1 MLDLKR
7 VVNDFENVQQALLRR
22 GPIAG
27 LDQVAALAQQRKKLI
42 GETQQLQ
49 EQRNR
54 ASELLKKAAK
64 EEIEAARAQMRELGD
79 AIKRGEG
86 ALREVEAQLDQL
98 LLNIPNVP
106 HSSVTT
112 GAGSDDNPVVR
123 VVGDKSSFS
132 FEPKPHDVLGP
143 ALDIIDFERASKV
156 SGARF
161 VFLKGLGARLER
173 ALITFM
179 LDLHTKRG
187 DIELLPPYLVRP
199 ESMMGTGQ
207 LPKFEADAF
216 HVPFGDSRLYLV
228 PTAEVPVTNYH
239 RAEIIDEER
248 LPLRYCAFTPC
259 FRAEAGAA
267 GKDTR
272 GMIRQ
277 HQFHKVELVRF
288 TTPEQS
294 YAEHER
300 LTNDAEEV
308 LRQLGLHYRVVQL
321 CTADLGF
328 SAAKCYDLEVWLP
341 GQQAYREISSCS
353 NFEDFQARRAD
364 IKYRPAGKKGK
375 PQFLHTL
382 NGSGLAIGRTL
393 IAVLENYQQADGS
406 IRVPSA
412 LVPYMG
418 GIERIGLPEGS
429 SGDPSPAGASPSG
442 PPPRQHS

>member
-7 VVNDFENVQQALLRR
+7 VVNDFENVQRALLRR

-27 LDQVAALAQQRKKLI
+27 LEQVAELAQQRKKLI
-42 GETQQLQ
+42 AETQQQQ

-54 ASELLKKAAK
+54 MGDQLKRAAK

-79 AIKRGEG
+79 AIKRGEA
-86 ALREVEAQLDQL
+86 ALRDVEAQLDEL
-98 LLNIPNVP
+98 LLNIPNTP
-106 HSSVTT
+106 HDSVAT
-112 GAGSDDNPVVR
+112 GASSDDNPVVR
-123 VVGDKSSFS
+123 VVGDRPTFG
-132 FEPKPHDVLGP
+132 FEPKPHDVLGT
-143 ALDIIDFERASKV
+143 ALDLIDFERAGKV

-173 ALITFM
+173 ALIGFM
-179 LDLHTKRG
+179 LDLHTRRG
-187 DIELLPPYLVRP
+187 DVELLPPYLVRP
-199 ESMMGTGQ
+199 ESMVGTGQ

-239 RAEIIDEER
+239 RGEILDEER

-288 TTPEQS
+288 SAPGTS
-294 YAEHER
+294 YQELER
-300 LTNDAEEV
+300 LVDDAEEV
-308 LRQLGLHYRVVQL
+308 LRQLGLPYRVVQL

-328 SAAKCYDLEVWLP
+328 SAAKCYDLEVWMP

-375 PQFLHTL
+375 PQFVHTL

-406 IRVPSA
+406 IRIPSA
-412 LVPYMG
+412 LVPYLG
-418 GIERIGLPEGS
+418 GIERIEP
-429 SGDPSPAGASPSG
+429 PS
-442 PPPRQHS
+442 R